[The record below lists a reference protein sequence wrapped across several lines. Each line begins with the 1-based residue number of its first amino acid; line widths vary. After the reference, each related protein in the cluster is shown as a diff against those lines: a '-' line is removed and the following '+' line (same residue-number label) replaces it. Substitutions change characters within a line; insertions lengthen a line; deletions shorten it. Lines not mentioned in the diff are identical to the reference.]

1 MVITC
6 EEWRDI
12 EGYEGLYQVS
22 NLGNV
27 RSITRSVTYPNGGN
41 RVFQGQELS
50 KICAATGYYQVGLSR
65 NGKVKVTNIHRLVAV
80 AFIPN
85 PENKPHVNHI
95 DANKKNNDCSNLEWV
110 TRHENMQHAHSLG
123 LCNEDLSAA
132 REARKRKVRRSDGAV
147 FNSIREA
154 ANALGAHSGNISLA
168 ASGKRRN
175 AAGYE
180 WEYVKEV

>member
-95 DANKKNNDCSNLEWV
+95 DANKKNNDCRINHQ
-110 TRHENMQHAHSLG
+110 R
-123 LCNEDLSAA
+123 C
-132 REARKRKVRRSDGAV
+132 
-147 FNSIREA
+147 
-154 ANALGAHSGNISLA
+154 LA
-168 ASGKRRN
+168 AEERFYN
-175 AAGYE
+175 I
-180 WEYVKEV
+180 KEIEIPTVF